1 MKNMLYI
8 FFKGIPSVVFEPVAV
23 VGVLGLLLAFLLF
36 RKKNTVLFWTVLF
49 SLAFMVLWRVAI
61 QIVSSRYAAILIF
74 PMTVAAAFFVFQT
87 EQIRKLFPAFP
98 EKYVKFLP
106 AALLLFLTLFA
117 VGNNLNYD
125 TSSPMMDT
133 AQLLKA
139 DRGAG
144 EPIILTTNPDR
155 RKQIEYYTGVKAD
168 RLRPLPQNYSGV
180 LTPELIR
187 RFFAQASPKA
197 GQALYIF
204 TISLAKTPVVT
215 AAEAGVKE
223 SEWTLF
229 SEKYMNRKKKRS
241 LRVYRYCPGAGN

>member
-8 FFKGIPSVVFEPVAV
+8 FFKGIPSVVFEPIAV

-49 SLAFMVLWRVAI
+49 SLLFMVLWRVAI

-74 PMTVAAAFFVFQT
+74 PMTVAAAFFIFQT
-87 EQIRKLFPAFP
+87 AQIRKLFPAFP

-106 AALLLFLTLFA
+106 AVLLLFLTLFA

-125 TSSPMMDT
+125 TSSPMIDT

-139 DRGAG
+139 DRSAG
-144 EPIILTTNPDR
+144 DPLIFSVNPDR
-155 RKQIEYYTGVKAD
+155 CKQIEYYTGVKAEKLD
-168 RLRPLPQNYSGV
+168 PKLKRYYGP
-180 LTPELIR
+180 LTPELSRSILEKT
-187 RFFAQASPKA
+187 APKA

-204 TISLAKTPVVT
+204 TISPAKTPVVT

-229 SEKYMNRKKKRS
+229 SEKYMNRRKKRS